1 MSYKGWVNDVIVA
14 CIAAGIKEYVV
25 CAGARN
31 LSAVVALADHAE
43 TGELGE
49 VTLFSHFEE
58 RAAGFF
64 ALGRSMQTGIP
75 CAVVTTSGT
84 AVAELLPA
92 VIEAHYQRRPL
103 VVISAD
109 RPLDFRGT
117 GAP

>member
-49 VTLFSHFEE
+49 ITLFSHFEE

-64 ALGRSMQTGIP
+64 ALGRTMQTGDSVCGGDDIRNG
-75 CAVVTTSGT
+75 CCRI
-84 AVAELLPA
+84 VACC
-92 VIEAHYQRRPL
+92 H
-103 VVISAD
+103 
-109 RPLDFRGT
+109 
-117 GAP
+117 